1 MIVWVYKRCQKSQN
15 LHAKEMKYP
24 KSNIDFGKNDTIY
37 HPLQEGKRRVHQ
49 FFSIRALHI
58 VTATKSLQADT

>member
-1 MIVWVYKRCQKSQN
+1 
-15 LHAKEMKYP
+15 MKYP
-24 KSNIDFGKNDTIY
+24 ESNMDFGKNDTIY

-49 FFSIRALHI
+49 FFSLRALHI

>member
-1 MIVWVYKRCQKSQN
+1 V
-15 LHAKEMKYP
+15 KEMKYP
-24 KSNIDFGKNDTIY
+24 KSNMDFGKNDTIY

-49 FFSIRALHI
+49 FFSLRALHI